1 MVINMKPVNHR
12 VESPGYPMD
21 GSSNFMSRLE
31 QGDVCFR
38 VFDLV
43 QGFHQV
49 PVNEDSR
56 DLIGKLRPSPSSS
69 FSWPELSLNSNSDHP
84 PTHHPPTHPG
94 KFISG
99 LAAS

>member
-49 PVNEDSR
+49 PVHEDSR
-56 DLIGKLRPSPSSS
+56 DLLMIRQVS
-69 FSWPELSLNSNSDHP
+69 FHLT
-84 PTHHPPTHPG
+84 PTGPG
-94 KFISG
+94 LLHRFLQFANRS
-99 LAAS
+99 